1 MAIKSDYSDLALTKE
16 QGDRSFCFLTYLK
29 IIFLPA
35 LVFIFVLLGYFDVVK
50 FKIELY
56 SVVILAFL
64 LFVAMFFALHS
75 AELGYHKL
83 LNKIDDFKTGLKD
96 YIVSSLLEISGI
108 KKSNSNFDEFLDN
121 YTKDLRNE
129 NLASIGAGVFAM
141 LGILGT
147 FLSIALTMPSF
158 NSSDTVGV
166 EREIGALLNGVA
178 TAFYV
183 SIYGIFLALWWMFFE
198 KIGIGKFQK
207 FAREQRALSRE
218 FFWQKDELE
227 QRFMSVTSQHFDDIR
242 SVFARISNE
251 EFFKN
256 LDNVIGTKFKS
267 YEDLQALEQ
276 RLIGEA
282 QIKIDQ
288 NVRLL
293 NKAGV
298 KQDEFVK
305 VHTEI
310 LRATID
316 LNASLKETQR
326 LFSTEYNRLNEL
338 MSDRVSD
345 FEKSVN
351 RFDLNLKSLDL
362 SLKNFA
368 TKMIQEQ
375 DRSMQAFKDSLIEG
389 VSAFKNA
396 YTDEAPSRIDVEREI
411 MLNDLRKNSNELD
424 GEIERVIGNIQ
435 NTKPSNEDK

>member
-1 MAIKSDYSDLALTKE
+1 MAIKSDYSDLALAKE
-16 QGDRSFCFLTYLK
+16 QGDRSFCFLTYFK
-29 IIFLPA
+29 IIFLPV
-35 LVFIFVLLGYFDVVK
+35 LVFGFVLLGYFDVVK
-50 FKIELY
+50 FKIEIY
-56 SVVILAFL
+56 SATILAFM

-83 LNKIDDFKTGLKD
+83 ISKIDDFKAGLKD

-129 NLASIGAGVFAM
+129 NLSSVGSGVFAM

-147 FLSIALTMPSF
+147 FLSIALSIPSF
-158 NSSDTVGV
+158 NSSDSIGL
-166 EREIGALLNGVA
+166 EREIGVLLGGVA

-183 SIYGIFLALWWMFFE
+183 SIYGIFLSLWWMFFE
-198 KIGIGKFQK
+198 KNGISKFQK

-218 FFWQKDELE
+218 FFWQKDELQ

-310 LRATID
+310 LRATIE

-326 LFSTEYNRLNEL
+326 LFSTEYNRLNDL

-351 RFDLNLKSLDL
+351 RFDLNLKSLDV
-362 SLKNFA
+362 SLKNFV

-411 MLNDLRKNSNELD
+411 MLNDLRKNSNELN

-435 NTKPSNEDK
+435 NIKPSDEDK